1 VTLDRDLVVQAL
13 PAYEI
18 GDEIGRGGWA
28 LVLGARHRSLDRRVA
43 VKQLPRAFAAD
54 PAVLERFRA
63 EARVVA
69 HLDHPHIVPVYDFVE
84 HEGACLLVMELME
97 PWSLWDRF
105 VAHGVAIDVACGLA
119 LASGAALH
127 HAHGHGVL
135 HRDVKPGN
143 LLFSASGLVK
153 LSDFGIAKVI
163 GPSAK
168 ALTTTGTVIGTPAYL
183 APEQARG
190 ETLDVRTDLYSV
202 GVVLYEQATGALPF
216 GESRD
221 PMRQLAAKISEPP
234 RPVTDLRP
242 DLHPAL
248 AAVIMRAIASDREE
262 RPASAHE
269 LCLDL
274 AEAATIAFGPGWLRR
289 SGIEVM
295 GASDLLAVTERE
307 PRPAVG
313 SGPTPVGTMDPTET
327 VLPAESSHPRL
338 GALAPR
344 DSVEGRVALVLPDS
358 PPPPPPPPAPPAP
371 LAPPPPPAPP
381 MAPPPADPP
390 PADPAPSPLPDPV
403 PDPLVTSG
411 AAPIRPRRWPT
422 RVATVVVVVGLAAIA
437 VILVRDRTSL
447 LGAPPATTT
456 TTVPPDPTV
465 VPVIDEVQATS
476 NGVELTWHDGGDP
489 GGGHVLLTYSSAGAD
504 RYPLTG
510 PRQPLTFV
518 GKPRYCFVVA
528 RTADTRQRSSPT
540 CINGGDPTVLVK
552 G

>member
-69 HLDHPHIVPVYDFVE
+69 RLDHPHIVPVYDFVE

-119 LASGAALH
+119 LATGAALH
-127 HAHGHGVL
+127 HAHGQGVL

-143 LLFSASGLVK
+143 LLFSPNGLVK

-190 ETLDVRTDLYSV
+190 ESLDVRTDIYSV

-242 DLHPAL
+242 DLHPVL
-248 AAVIMRAIASDREE
+248 AAVIMRAISSDRDE

-274 AEAATIAFGPGWLRR
+274 AEAATVAFGPGWLRR

-307 PRPAVG
+307 PRPAAG
-313 SGPTPVGTMDPTET
+313 SGRPPVGTMDPTLT
-327 VLPAESSHPRL
+327 ILPADSSHPRL

-344 DSVEGRVALVLPDS
+344 DSMEGRVAMVVPDPPPPPPAPPEP
-358 PPPPPPPPAPPAP
+358 PPPPPPPPAPPMAP
-371 LAPPPPPAPP
+371 VADPQPLPTVITAGAPPA
-381 MAPPPADPP
+381 
-390 PADPAPSPLPDPV
+390 
-403 PDPLVTSG
+403 
-411 AAPIRPRRWPT
+411 RPRRWPT
-422 RVATVVVVVGLAAIA
+422 RLATVVMVVGLAAIA

-447 LGAPPATTT
+447 WGAPPATTT
-456 TTVPPDPTV
+456 TTPAGPTA
-465 VPVIDEVQATS
+465 VPVIDAARPTS
-476 NGVELTWHDGGDP
+476 HGVELAWHDGGDP
-489 GGGHVLLTYSSAGAD
+489 KGAHVLITYSTAGTD
-504 RYPLTG
+504 RYPVTNS
-510 PRQPLTFV
+510 PQPLTFV

-528 RTADTRQRSSPT
+528 RSADDRQRSSPS
-540 CINGGDPTVLVK
+540 CINDGDPAVLVK
-552 G
+552 D